1 MARSALSAL
10 PLQGVCSYWLIPYG
24 HTPAL
29 PATSTPLK
37 TLLSRIPIPDPAG
50 YAIDFQG
57 STTERQAENK
67 TPAGPKPPVGKAKGA
82 DSRDG
87 ARTHALVGGRSAQ
100 RALGPQGVGTKGPR
114 ALSTGCLFWPK
125 VFRLG
130 SPSRAQSNPCRAGAR
145 LGLERPGSC
154 VLSMHLPILLPLTVI
169 TNVDPKKNES
179 KELGCFFF
187 YYEFSFLNKT
197 VQISNVFS

>member
-1 MARSALSAL
+1 MCPIPPEPSPPEPQHVGVFRDGAAPQLALHPSLCRPGCRAPRPEGGGQVLAVALSALLAL
-10 PLQGVCSYWLIPYG
+10 PLQGVCSYWLIPHG

-114 ALSTGCLFWPK
+114 ALSTGCLFWP
-125 VFRLG
+125 
-130 SPSRAQSNPCRAGAR
+130 
-145 LGLERPGSC
+145 
-154 VLSMHLPILLPLTVI
+154 
-169 TNVDPKKNES
+169 
-179 KELGCFFF
+179 
-187 YYEFSFLNKT
+187 
-197 VQISNVFS
+197 